1 MRETTIVARRRPLF
15 APNWFHRR
23 MKSGPG
29 LFSWR
34 GILERAR
41 PTNLADKTRCVLH
54 NCRENYARNFCPL
67 FLTFINSRPG
77 EKWGEQGRPWLMP
90 HESLRPIDI
99 RVWAIN
105 ATNDNARCPFIEP
118 PGREVITTRNT
129 LLLRIRIR
137 RSVQRPS
144 TNSLS
149 LFISP
154 LLFFLSLFIRRSAV
168 IYFGNEPR
176 N

>member
-23 MKSGPG
+23 MKSG

-77 EKWGEQGRPWLMP
+77 EKWGEQGRPRLMP

-118 PGREVITTRNT
+118 PVEK
-129 LLLRIRIR
+129 LLRLETRCEYGSAVPCKDRARIL
-137 RSVQRPS
+137 
-144 TNSLS
+144 SLS
-149 LFISP
+149 LSP
-154 LLFFLSLFIRRSAV
+154 LFSSFSLSLSGGR
-168 IYFGNEPR
+168 P
-176 N
+176 

>member
-23 MKSGPG
+23 MKSG

-77 EKWGEQGRPWLMP
+77 EKWGEQGRPRLMP

-118 PGREVITTRNT
+118 PVEK
-129 LLLRIRIR
+129 LLRLETRCYYEYGSAVPCKDRARIL
-137 RSVQRPS
+137 
-144 TNSLS
+144 SLS
-149 LFISP
+149 LSP
-154 LLFFLSLFIRRSAV
+154 LFSSFSLSLSGGR
-168 IYFGNEPR
+168 P
-176 N
+176 